1 MLQIPRKMKYL
12 LVFLFGF
19 AIATIAFIIA
29 PTVTSPIGF
38 VVADTEDKEDGKE
51 LPSFRI
57 YTKAVCDNVS
67 NFIVCHDELFA
78 ACGSFEYRLPKNEVN
93 GKGIFNQDWED
104 PRNS

>member
-38 VVADTEDKEDGKE
+38 VVADTEENKEDI
-51 LPSFRI
+51 PIFRI
-57 YTKAVCDNVS
+57 YTKAVCENVS

-78 ACGSFEYRLPKNEVN
+78 NCGSFEYRLPKNEVN
-93 GKGIFNQDWED
+93 GKVIFSQDWED